1 MRMKIKIIILTL
13 ILTGLASAVLP
24 LYASETGF
32 NSGLMFNTW
41 KDDDSDKGFQ
51 TAMPIELSTDFH
63 GVNLDLLNAFV
74 YTWVNQKDTP
84 NANLGNFLDTKI
96 NASYQ
101 LQDVIPVNILF
112 GLGLNL
118 PTGTTDLSQRQL
130 ILVADPDLMPFTT
143 FGEGFNVNPYITLS
157 KQWEKLVVGIGAGY
171 SYRGKY
177 DYSVSTQDFKPGNL
191 LTASAEASYDF
202 TDSIHAGLFGEYA
215 NYGTDTV
222 DGDDYYK
229 EGDLFVI
236 GLGAGYSRPSWKLD
250 INLAGLKRNK
260 SEFLTSTQILEPE
273 AKNSHGIEYD
283 AGVAYKYFLNELTA
297 FGADIDLAYLGKNGY
312 PSDSP
317 YYIGNRTKVAIG
329 GGVDRKF
336 MDNLKGNASL
346 SLFTIKEEQDWEH
359 PDGSRTYYGGT
370 LTASISY
377 TF

>member
-1 MRMKIKIIILTL
+1 MKLKIIIVTL
-13 ILTGLASAVLP
+13 ILAGLVSVALP
-24 LYASETGF
+24 LYAAETNF
-32 NSGLMFNTW
+32 NTGLMFNTW
-41 KDDDSDKGFQ
+41 KDDDSNKGFQ
-51 TAMPIELSTDFH
+51 SAIPVELSTDFK

-101 LQDVIPVNILF
+101 LQDVIPIDILF

-143 FGEGFNVNPYITLS
+143 FGEGFNVNPYLTLS

-171 SYRGKY
+171 TYRGKY
-177 DYSVSTQDFKPGNL
+177 DYSVSTQDFKPGDL
-191 LTASAEASYDF
+191 ITASAEASYDF
-202 TDSIHAGLFGEYA
+202 TDSLHAGLFGEYA

-236 GLGAGYSRPSWKLD
+236 GLGAGYSQSSWKLD

-260 SEFLTSTQILEPE
+260 SEFLTNTQILEPE

-283 AGVAYKYFLNELTA
+283 AGIAYKYFLNELTA
-297 FGADIDLAYLGKNGY
+297 FGANIDLAYLGKNDY

-329 GGVDRKF
+329 GGIDRKF
-336 MDNLKGNASL
+336 RDNLKGNASL